1 MNLRAEEEL
10 AESEGKRDKLS
21 AEREDL
27 TEAIQALP
35 GTVAVPIVAMTANA
49 FDEDRERC
57 LAAGMNDFL
66 VKPVAPE
73 VLFERVL
80 EWLGKVSPK

>member
-1 MNLRAEEEL
+1 MPQMDGLEATRLIRTLPAH
-10 AESEGKRDKLS
+10 
-21 AEREDL
+21 RETPVL
-27 TEAIQALP
+27 
-35 GTVAVPIVAMTANA
+35 AMTANA
-49 FDEDRERC
+49 FTEDKVRC
-57 LAAGMNDFL
+57 IDAGMNDFL